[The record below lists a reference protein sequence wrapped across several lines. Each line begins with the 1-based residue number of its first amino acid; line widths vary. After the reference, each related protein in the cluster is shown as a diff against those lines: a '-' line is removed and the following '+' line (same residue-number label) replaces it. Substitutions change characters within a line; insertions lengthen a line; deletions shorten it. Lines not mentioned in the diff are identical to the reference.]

1 MIIFLVGFMGSGKS
15 TLGRRLARK
24 IDYPFTDMDEDIENE
39 EQKTIS
45 DIFREKGEDYF
56 RKLENAYLQKINNDK
71 NLVIATG
78 GGAPCF
84 FNNMEVMNKKGVTIY
99 LKMSPASLA
108 FRLREAREHRPLLNE
123 VSDQQLND
131 YVEQKLSKRE
141 NFYMQSKV
149 VIKGENVK
157 PDHIISLIF

>member
-1 MIIFLVGFMGSGKS
+1 MIIFLVGFMGSGKT

-24 IDYPFTDMDEDIENE
+24 IDYSFSDMDEEIENE

-45 DIFREKGEDYF
+45 NIFSEMGEDYF
-56 RKLENAYLQKINNDK
+56 RKLENAYLQKINNHK
-71 NLVIATG
+71 NIVIATG

-99 LKMSPASLA
+99 LKMSSASLA
-108 FRLREAREHRPLLNE
+108 FRLREAKEHRPLLSE
-123 VSDQQLND
+123 VTDQQLND
-131 YVEQKLSKRE
+131 YIEQKLRKRE
-141 NFYMQSKV
+141 DFYMQSKV
-149 VIKGENVK
+149 VVKGENVK